1 MFYLYLTAPG
11 MPAQKFLLDRPVT
24 TIGRSSMNDLPIA
37 DKMLSRQHARILRDG
52 DGGLMIEDL
61 GSRNGS
67 FVNGERLVSSR
78 PLKSGDRIT
87 VGGVTLK
94 VESESTTRVRIDE
107 LAGDDHALDNTIL
120 KASAELL
127 RKPAETDPRLPAEQ
141 LSKLIDSLRV
151 VNELTIELLK

>member
-1 MFYLYLTAPG
+1 MTYDVL
-11 MPAQKFLLDRPVT
+11 
-24 TIGRSSMNDLPIA
+24 N
-37 DKMLSRQHARILRDG
+37 
-52 DGGLMIEDL
+52 
-61 GSRNGS
+61 
-67 FVNGERLVSSR
+67 
-78 PLKSGDRIT
+78 RIT

-141 LSKLIDSLRV
+141 LSKLIRQLPANQFGVALDVRHARGITRSV
-151 VNELTIELLK
+151 PIAF